1 MTQTFF
7 TSDLHFSHKTVAKL
21 RGFTEPPVKCDEP
34 EHFNPC
40 NLCAPGDTVAHDAA
54 VIANWNSVVRPED
67 FVWVLGDVGMGHVE
81 RFADSLIRL
90 NGRLHLITGNHDDP
104 WPGNR
109 DSFKFQRNWL
119 DYFESVQAF
128 ARRRVDGKV
137 VLLSH
142 FPYDGDHTDD
152 PRATQFRLRDEGE
165 ILLHGHLH
173 TKNKIT
179 PLPVTECFFCSA
191 LLNDGPC
198 NHNDQ
203 VVSRQIHVG
212 LDAWDLKPVP
222 MQAIQELITALPEGG
237 KSDCTTA
244 DAS

>member
-165 ILLHGHLH
+165 ILPHCQREVRV
-173 TKNKIT
+173 TAP
-179 PLPVTECFFCSA
+179 PLTRHNLDKMTCSREKCQNTSCTGELA
-191 LLNDGPC
+191 FHSACHESFPTWAVYRDGILIIKC
-198 NHNDQ
+198 SICDRAIAQ
-203 VVSRQIHVG
+203 VAVR
-212 LDAWDLKPVP
+212 
-222 MQAIQELITALPEGG
+222 EE
-237 KSDCTTA
+237 
-244 DAS
+244 